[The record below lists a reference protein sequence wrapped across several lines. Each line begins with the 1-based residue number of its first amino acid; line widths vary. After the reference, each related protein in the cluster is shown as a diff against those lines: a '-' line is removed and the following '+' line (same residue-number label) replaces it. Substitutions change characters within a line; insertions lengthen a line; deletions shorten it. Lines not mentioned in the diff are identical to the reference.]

1 MYNFLVINN
10 KNIAYIDGQNLYGG
24 TSETEPK
31 WSIDYK
37 KFRRYLS
44 EKYNVNVAYYCLG
57 FKDEKYQ
64 SLYDGLEEAGF
75 ELRFREHSASM
86 ISNKK
91 GNVDTDIVFDIMY
104 SFIKSKRRRKV
115 VLVSGDGD
123 YIKTVRFLM
132 GGEPF
137 RKSTSSK

>member
-1 MYNFLVINN
+1 MAALDW
-10 KNIAYIDGQNLYGG
+10 KNC
-24 TSETEPK
+24 
-31 WSIDYK
+31 SI
-37 KFRRYLS
+37 F
-44 EKYNVNVAYYCLG
+44 A
-57 FKDEKYQ
+57 
-64 SLYDGLEEAGF
+64 
-75 ELRFREHSASM
+75 
-86 ISNKK
+86 
-91 GNVDTDIVFDIMY
+91 TDIVFDIMY